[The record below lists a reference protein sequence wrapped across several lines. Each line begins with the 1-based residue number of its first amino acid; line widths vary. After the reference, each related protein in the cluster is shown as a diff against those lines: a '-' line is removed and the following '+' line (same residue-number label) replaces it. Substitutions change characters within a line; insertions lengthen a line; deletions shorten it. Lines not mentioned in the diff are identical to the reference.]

1 MDSPACISVH
11 NVHAV
16 SVSMEARGGGLHPL
30 ELELQMDLNHHLNAR
45 NYTQIIGRVASALNH

>member
-1 MDSPACISVH
+1 MDLPTCISVH

-16 SVSMEARGGGLHPL
+16 PVSVEARGGGLHPL
-30 ELELQMDLNHHLNAR
+30 ELELQMDLNHHVDVR